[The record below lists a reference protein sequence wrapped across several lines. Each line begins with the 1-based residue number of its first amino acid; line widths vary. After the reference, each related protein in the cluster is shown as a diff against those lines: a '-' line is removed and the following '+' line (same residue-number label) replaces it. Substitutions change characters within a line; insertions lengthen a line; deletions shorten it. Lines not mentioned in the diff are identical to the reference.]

1 MPIDR
6 KAYKAAKKEYKGK
19 VKANKKIVKSNKKID
34 RKSEADDKAHDKMVN
49 RADKKYEKSEAR
61 ANKKDH
67 KKRVAAGK
75 RNRAKEKKEGLEP
88 GSIVGGQPPRRP
100 SPKPMFAQ
108 DQRMMKSLQSPTGP
122 KPKRS
127 DYKGGE
133 PQKATGSA
141 SSMVRMKEMVHR
153 PVNNPILRKP
163 GMEAKTKIKK

>member
-34 RKSEADDKAHDKMVN
+34 RKNEVADKAHDKMVN
-49 RADKKYEKSEAR
+49 RADKKYEKSESR
-61 ANKKDH
+61 AKKDH
-67 KKRVAAGK
+67 QKFVAKEKGY
-75 RNRAKEKKEGLEP
+75 RAKEKKKGLEP

-100 SPKPMFAQ
+100 GPKPMFAQ
-108 DQRMMKSLQSPTGP
+108 AQRMMKSIQSPTGP

-127 DYKGGE
+127 DYKGGK

-153 PVNNPILRKP
+153 PANNPIFRKP